1 MECHLENVANMR
13 NTVNVTRKKNS
24 LYSVSKRMTVHIRII
39 QYLSVTLFTLL
50 FSACA
55 THQRAYS
62 PQDQSQS
69 SRQKPGQKPY
79 TVAGKRYEPLS
90 SHEGFVQEGIASS
103 YGRDFHGRK
112 TSSGEPFDMNAMTAA
127 HKTLPLGVYVKVRHK
142 RTGREI
148 TVRINDR
155 GPFVLERII
164 DLSEGAARKLEMIQE
179 GVAAVK
185 VTALGYK
192 IEPTNGEA
200 EYRTPVSYD
209 SGRFALQVAALKN
222 RTNAYRYAD
231 ELKRKYS
238 AADVQEAIVGGNIY
252 YRVRLGQYASLRAAQ
267 SAQESFER
275 KGFPG
280 NFVVAVD

>member
-1 MECHLENVANMR
+1 M
-13 NTVNVTRKKNS
+13 NVTKNKKGLLNETF
-24 LYSVSKRMTVHIRII
+24 RMTTHIRKV
-39 QYLSVTLFTLL
+39 QFLSAALLTLL
-50 FSACA
+50 FFACA

-62 PQDQSQS
+62 PQDQNQS

-112 TSSGEPFDMNAMTAA
+112 TSSGEPFDMYAMTAA

-142 RTGREI
+142 RNGREI
-148 TVRINDR
+148 IVRINDR
-155 GPFVLERII
+155 GPFVSERII
-164 DLSEGAARKLEMIQE
+164 DLSEEGARRLEMIQE
-179 GVAAVK
+179 GLAAVE

-192 IEPTNGEA
+192 VDQTNGKI
-200 EYRTPVSYD
+200 EYHAAVSYD
-209 SGRFALQVAALKN
+209 NGRFALQIGAFKN

-231 ELKRKYS
+231 ELKRKYGS
-238 AADVQEAIVGGNIY
+238 ADVQEAIVAGSMF
-252 YRVRLGQYASLRAAQ
+252 YRVRLGSYSSLRIAQ

>member
-1 MECHLENVANMR
+1 
-13 NTVNVTRKKNS
+13 
-24 LYSVSKRMTVHIRII
+24 MTTHIRTV
-39 QYLSVTLFTLL
+39 QFLSAALLTLL
-50 FSACA
+50 ISACA

-62 PQDQSQS
+62 PQDQSLS

-90 SHEGFVQEGIASS
+90 SHEGFLQEGIASS

-142 RTGREI
+142 RSGREI
-148 TVRINDR
+148 IVRINDR
-155 GPFVLERII
+155 GPFVSDRII
-164 DLSEGAARKLEMIQE
+164 DLSEGAARRLEMIQE

-185 VTALGYK
+185 ITALGYK
-192 IEPTNGEA
+192 TDQTSGVA
-200 EYRTPVSYD
+200 EYRAPVSYD
-209 SGRFALQVAALKN
+209 NGSFALQVAALKI

-231 ELKRKYS
+231 ELKRKYGS
-238 AADVQEAIVGGNIY
+238 ADVQEATVAGSMF
-252 YRVRLGQYASLRAAQ
+252 YRVRLGHYSSLRAAQ
-267 SAQESFER
+267 ESQESFER

-280 NFVVAVD
+280 NFIVAD

>member
-1 MECHLENVANMR
+1 MID
-13 NTVNVTRKKNS
+13 T
-24 LYSVSKRMTVHIRII
+24 YRMTLHIRMFCLLAAT
-39 QYLSVTLFTLL
+39 LSTLL

-55 THQRAYS
+55 TQQRAYS
-62 PQDQSQS
+62 TQDQTTS
-69 SRQKPGQKPY
+69 SRQRTGQKPY
-79 TVAGKRYEPLS
+79 IVAGKRYEPLS

-142 RTGREI
+142 RTGKEI

-155 GPFVLERII
+155 GPFVRERII
-164 DLSEGAARKLEMIQE
+164 DLSEGAAQQLEMLQE

-192 IEPTNGEA
+192 TDHTNGEIQ
-200 EYRTPVSYD
+200 YRTPTSYD
-209 SGRFALQVAALKN
+209 NGNFALQVAALKN
-222 RTNAYRYAD
+222 RSNAYRYAD
-231 ELKRKYS
+231 ELKKKYGAS
-238 AADVQEAIVGGNIY
+238 DVQEATVEGNIF
-252 YRVRLGQYASLRAAQ
+252 YRVRLGHYSSLRAAQ

-275 KGFPG
+275 RGFPG
-280 NFVVAVD
+280 NFVVAQD

>member
-1 MECHLENVANMR
+1 MTNHLRTA
-13 NTVNVTRKKNS
+13 
-24 LYSVSKRMTVHIRII
+24 
-39 QYLSVTLFTLL
+39 QFLSAVMFILL

-55 THQRAYS
+55 TRQRAYS
-62 PQDQSQS
+62 PQDQNQP

-142 RTGREI
+142 RTGKEI
-148 TVRINDR
+148 IVRINDR
-155 GPFVLERII
+155 GPFVSERII

-179 GVAAVK
+179 GVAAVR

-192 IEPTNGEA
+192 IEKKSEEI
-200 EYRTPVSYD
+200 EYRAPASYD
-209 SGRFALQVAALKN
+209 TGTFALQVAALKIKA
-222 RTNAYRYAD
+222 NAYRYAD
-231 ELKRKYS
+231 ELKRKYGS
-238 AADVQEAIVGGNIY
+238 ADVQEANVGGNMF
-252 YRVRLGQYASLRAAQ
+252 YRVRMGRYSSLRAAQ

>member
-1 MECHLENVANMR
+1 VYAI
-13 NTVNVTRKKNS
+13 NVTKKKIN
-24 LYSVSKRMTVHIRII
+24 LYGAPSRMTVQIRMAR
-39 QYLSVTLFTLL
+39 YLAAILITLL
-50 FSACA
+50 ISACA

-62 PQDQSQS
+62 PQDQSRYS
-69 SRQKPGQKPY
+69 GQKPGQKPY

-148 TVRINDR
+148 VVRINDR
-155 GPFVLERII
+155 GPFVRERII

-179 GVAAVK
+179 GVATVK
-185 VTALGYK
+185 ITALGYK
-192 IEPTNGEA
+192 IERKDGEA

-209 SGRFALQVAALKN
+209 SGKFALQVAALKN
-222 RTNAYRYAD
+222 RANAYRYAD
-231 ELKRKYS
+231 EMKRKYGS
-238 AADVQEAIVGGNIY
+238 ADVQEAIIEGTMF
-252 YRVRLGQYASLRAAQ
+252 YRVRLGHYSSLRAAQ